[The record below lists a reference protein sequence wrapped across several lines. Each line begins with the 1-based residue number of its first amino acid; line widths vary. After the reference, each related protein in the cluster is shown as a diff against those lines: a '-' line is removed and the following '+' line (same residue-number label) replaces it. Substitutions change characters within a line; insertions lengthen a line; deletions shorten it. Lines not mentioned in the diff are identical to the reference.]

1 VSHVHPHGTKHSRL
15 HIHRGIFIS
24 SWAQDRWG
32 YRGTLQIALVFLT
45 GFIFIVFFASD
56 VKVLFAGEL
65 LCGLPWGA
73 FSSSAVSYASDVTPI
88 PLRGYLTTYINLCWI
103 IGQLLG
109 AAILRRVTSLEAPWG
124 YRVPFAVQWVWPIPL
139 FILVTLAPE
148 SPWHLVRHGRL
159 DDAKKAIMRLSST
172 KSEKVDP
179 AATVAMMVR
188 TNEIE
193 IANEVGSTYVDCYKG
208 TDLRRTEIS
217 CFSWVSQTLCGMVVS
232 MGRNAR
238 SKYKADI
245 ILSFAATPC
254 TSCQYPYEATSPQY
268 PH

>member
-1 VSHVHPHGTKHSRL
+1 MS
-15 HIHRGIFIS
+15 
-24 SWAQDRWG
+24 
-32 YRGTLQIALVFLT
+32 
-45 GFIFIVFFASD
+45 
-56 VKVLFAGEL
+56 GEL

-103 IGQLLG
+103 IGQFIG
-109 AAILRRVTSLEAPWG
+109 AGILRRVLTLPAPWG
-124 YRVPFAVQWVWPIPL
+124 YRVPFAVQWAWPIPL

-148 SPWHLVRHGRL
+148 SPWYLVRKGRL
-159 DDAKKAIMRLSST
+159 DQAKRSIERLSS

-193 IANEVGSTYVDCYKG
+193 IQNEVGSTYADCYKG

-217 CFSWVSQTLCGMVVS
+217 CMAWICQVLCGMVVS
-232 MGRNAR
+232 MP
-238 SKYKADI
+238 S
-245 ILSFAATPC
+245 T
-254 TSCQYPYEATSPQY
+254 
-268 PH
+268 